1 MPDVRLD
8 VFNKVCPMPAA
19 MTRNE
24 VLKLE
29 SGQIIEIEGDCS
41 FASDNVIRMI
51 EKYGAEVLEQET
63 GNDYFRIRARKI

>member
-19 MTRNE
+19 MTRIE

-29 SGQIIEIEGDCS
+29 KGQIIEIEGDCS
-41 FASDNVIRMI
+41 FATANVIRMV
-51 EKYGAEVLEQET
+51 EKYGAELLEQET
-63 GNDYFRIRARKI
+63 GKDYFRSRAVKQ